1 MTVSVA
7 LALYN
12 GEKFIE
18 KQLDTLRLQTVK
30 PNQVVLCDDGSSDNT
45 VNIVNEYIKKYS
57 LGDSWKVCKNPQ
69 NLGYAKNFYHAMD
82 LCDGDLIYLCDQDD
96 IWKNDKIEKMNKVM
110 EENPNISL
118 LMCKGGVIGA
128 DDEELH
134 GMMIKKADETEKV
147 TKISVEDII
156 RIFDWTGMLMCVRK
170 EFFEQRKSI
179 ISEISAPHDFVL
191 ALSAADC
198 EQFYVYDYVGAYHRR
213 HDNNAANEEHRISKI
228 LNLKRKIRDI
238 DNYNGYLYNVANSNI
253 EIQKNSMNM
262 LEERLIK
269 SQQRK
274 QALEEKNI
282 RKLFK
287 LYFSDDKKMLRPIS
301 FLCDTWLVL
310 FGRID

>member
-45 VNIVNEYIKKYS
+45 VNIVNEYINKYS

-128 DDEELH
+128 DDRELH

-310 FGRID
+310 FGRI

>member
-57 LGDSWKVCKNPQ
+57 LGDSWKVYKNPQ
-69 NLGYAKNFYHAMD
+69 NLGYAKNFYHAME

-128 DDEELH
+128 DDRELH
-134 GMMIKKADETEKV
+134 GMMIKKSEETEKI

-179 ISEISAPHDFVL
+179 ISVISAPHDFVL

-213 HDNNAANEEHRISKI
+213 HSNNAANEEHRISKI

-301 FLCDTWLVL
+301 FLCDTWLVM

>member
-57 LGDSWKVCKNPQ
+57 LGDSWKVYKNPQ
-69 NLGYAKNFYHAMD
+69 NLGYAKNFYHAME

-128 DDEELH
+128 DDRELH
-134 GMMIKKADETEKV
+134 GMMIKKSEETEKI

-179 ISEISAPHDFVL
+179 ISVISAPHDFVL

-213 HDNNAANEEHRISKI
+213 HSNNAANEEHRISKI

>member
-45 VNIVNEYIKKYS
+45 VNIVNEYINKYS

-128 DDEELH
+128 DDRELH

>member
-128 DDEELH
+128 DDRELH

>member
-57 LGDSWKVCKNPQ
+57 LGDSWKICKNPQ
-69 NLGYAKNFYHAMD
+69 NLGYAKNFYHAME

-118 LMCKGGVIGA
+118 LMCRGGVIGA
-128 DDEELH
+128 DDRELH
-134 GMMIKKADETEKV
+134 GMMIKKAEETEKI

-170 EFFEQRKSI
+170 DFFEQRKSI

-213 HDNNAANEEHRISKI
+213 HSNNAANEEHRISKL

-274 QALEEKNI
+274 QALEEKSI
-282 RKLFK
+282 KKLFK

>member
-57 LGDSWKVCKNPQ
+57 LGDSWKVYKNPQ
-69 NLGYAKNFYHAMD
+69 NLGYAKNFYHAME

-128 DDEELH
+128 DDRELH
-134 GMMIKKADETEKV
+134 GMMIKKSEETEKI

-156 RIFDWTGMLMCVRK
+156 RIFDWIGMLMCVRK

-179 ISEISAPHDFVL
+179 ISVISAPHDFVL

-213 HDNNAANEEHRISKI
+213 HSNNAANEEHRISKI

>member
-30 PNQVVLCDDGSSDNT
+30 PKQVVLCDDGSSDNT
-45 VNIVNEYIKKYS
+45 VNIVNEYINKYS

-128 DDEELH
+128 DDRELH

-310 FGRID
+310 FGRI

>member
-57 LGDSWKVCKNPQ
+57 LGDSWKVYKNPQ
-69 NLGYAKNFYHAMD
+69 NLGYAKNFYHAME

-128 DDEELH
+128 DDRELH
-134 GMMIKKADETEKV
+134 GMMIKKSEETEKI

-179 ISEISAPHDFVL
+179 ISVISAPHDFVL

-213 HDNNAANEEHRISKI
+213 HSNNAANEEHRISKI

-253 EIQKNSMNM
+253 EIQKKSMNM

-301 FLCDTWLVL
+301 FLCDTWLVM

>member
-128 DDEELH
+128 DDRELH
-134 GMMIKKADETEKV
+134 GMMIKKSEETEKI

-156 RIFDWTGMLMCVRK
+156 RIFDWIGMLMCVRK

-179 ISEISAPHDFVL
+179 ISVISAPHDFVL

-213 HDNNAANEEHRISKI
+213 HSNNAANEEHRISKI